1 MGNLCRSPLAEG
13 YFRHLLAQQAADLD
27 ITVDSAGTHGYHV
40 DSPPDKRAQAAIL
53 RRGVDISKLAARDVV
68 AADFEE
74 FDYLIAMDQ
83 ANHEDLLA
91 RADPD
96 CHERIH
102 LFLDY
107 SPSHAGADVPDPY
120 YGGPTGFERVLD
132 LIEHAAEGLLAELE
146 RVNAG
151 KT

>member
-1 MGNLCRSPLAEG
+1 MIEE
-13 YFRHLLAQQAADLD
+13 
-27 ITVDSAGTHGYHV
+27 
-40 DSPPDKRAQAAIL
+40 
-53 RRGVDISKLAARDVV
+53 
-68 AADFEE
+68 DFEE

-96 CHERIH
+96 YHERIH

-132 LIEHAAEGLLAELE
+132 LIEHASEGLLAELK